1 MTCFNLFNKISRCNY
16 WISNLTCAVVKD
28 SNKYFDNQESIFQIY
43 ARHMINWTK
52 GLFHFT
58 YCFLES
64 KISLTYCL
72 GKHSNQLCLFKSV
85 KNFYHQEEAKAVL
98 TLTKEYPQHKF
109 TLTFSCKVIYF
120 FILLFEN
127 KQTILVNLILVTFTL
142 ILPLTFTFMV

>member
-28 SNKYFDNQESIFQIY
+28 SNKYFYNQESIFQIY

-85 KNFYHQEEAKAVL
+85 KKFYHQEEAKAVL

-127 KQTILVNLILVTFTL
+127 K
-142 ILPLTFTFMV
+142 